1 MTSKI
6 PVSTRP
12 HGPAR
17 RRLAPL
23 LCLLA
28 VLGLHGLALRD
39 VPTWLVRPVRAD
51 NGPAAPRSVSTRL
64 VMAEAAVSVS
74 TIPPTTTPTPTPK
87 ATPAPARRPM
97 AVATAST
104 AGHATTN
111 TSTITAANA
120 PASATASVTA
130 SSAVGAAVS
139 APASASSPPAA
150 VRPAQAPAPIR
161 LDYRL
166 QRGAIGGDARLD
178 WRHDGR
184 LYTLD
189 LEGQLPLI
197 GTLMHQHSEGG
208 FDAAGLAPLRYTEKR
223 LRRSER
229 AVNFNRPGDGQ
240 PGRITFSAT
249 TGEAPLR
256 PGAQDRVSWM
266 VQLAAR
272 LAGTPAM
279 PAAGSRIEMDVA
291 SAGGDV
297 QDWHFVLQGRAADGS
312 WHWRRDT
319 GEPDATRAEVWTDPA
334 QGHWPRRVRLTER
347 QGEPIELVL
356 QGR

>member
-6 PVSTRP
+6 PVSRP
-12 HGPAR
+12 LDRRSAR
-17 RRLAPL
+17 RRRSLRAPA

-28 VLGLHGLALRD
+28 VLALHGLALRD
-39 VPTWLVRPVRAD
+39 VPAWARSDTREVTD
-51 NGPAAPRSVSTRL
+51 SPAAPAARSVLTR
-64 VMAEAAVSVS
+64 VIAVQE
-74 TIPPTTTPTPTPK
+74 
-87 ATPAPARRPM
+87 PAPAEIRPRLP
-97 AVATAST
+97 
-104 AGHATTN
+104 
-111 TSTITAANA
+111 A
-120 PASATASVTA
+120 PAAPPARPRL
-130 SSAVGAAVS
+130 AAAS
-139 APASASSPPAA
+139 APAAVAEPASPQVDARPAA
-150 VRPAQAPAPIR
+150 PAAPTVHAPPPIR
-161 LDYRL
+161 LDYKL
-166 QRGAIGGDARLD
+166 HRGVIGGDARLE

-184 LYTLD
+184 RYTLD

-229 AVNFNRPGDGQ
+229 AVNFNRPADGQ

-256 PGAQDRVSWM
+256 AGAQDRVSWM

-272 LAGTPAM
+272 LAGTQTL

-319 GEPDATRAEVWTDPA
+319 GEPDATQAEVWTDPA
-334 QGHWPRRVRLTER
+334 AGHWPRRVRLTER

-356 QGR
+356 QRR

>member
-1 MTSKI
+1 M
-6 PVSTRP
+6 
-12 HGPAR
+12 
-17 RRLAPL
+17 
-23 LCLLA
+23 CLLA

-39 VPTWLVRPVRAD
+39 APSWLARPAQ
-51 NGPAAPRSVSTRL
+51 AATEASTSPRSVSTRL
-64 VMAEAAVSVS
+64 LSAPVEHPVVADL
-74 TIPPTTTPTPTPK
+74 
-87 ATPAPARRPM
+87 APARP
-97 AVATAST
+97 AVAARGP
-104 AGHATTN
+104 AGSKPSPSDALALN
-111 TSTITAANA
+111 DA
-120 PASATASVTA
+120 PASLAASAA
-130 SSAVGAAVS
+130 SSNAERTS
-139 APASASSPPAA
+139 ASAASANNIPPVA
-150 VRPAQAPAPIR
+150 APAPIR

-184 LYTLD
+184 RYTLD
-189 LEGQLPLI
+189 LDGQLPLV

-229 AVNFNRPGDGQ
+229 AVSFNRPADGQ

-249 TGEAPLR
+249 TGDAPLR
-256 PGAQDRVSWM
+256 SGAQDRVSWM

-272 LAGTPAM
+272 LAGTSVM
-279 PAAGSRIEMDVA
+279 PAVGSRIEMDVA

-319 GEPDATRAEVWTDPA
+319 GEPDATQAEVWTDPA
-334 QGHWPRRVRLTER
+334 AGHWPRRVRLTER

-356 QGR
+356 QPR

>member
-6 PVSTRP
+6 PVSNRP

-39 VPTWLVRPVRAD
+39 VPTWLVRPAQAET
-51 NGPAAPRSVSTRL
+51 GPAAPRSVSTRL
-64 VMAEAAVSVS
+64 IVAEAAASVS
-74 TIPPTTTPTPTPK
+74 TTPPTPTPTP
-87 ATPAPARRPM
+87 TPAPARRPM
-97 AVATAST
+97 AVATALT

-111 TSTITAANA
+111 TSANTSAITAANA

-130 SSAVGAAVS
+130 SSAASAAVS
-139 APASASSPPAA
+139 APAGASSPPAA

-184 LYTLD
+184 RYTLD

-249 TGEAPLR
+249 TGDAPLR

>member
-6 PVSTRP
+6 PVSTQPTRRSTRP
-12 HGPAR
+12 DR
-17 RRLAPL
+17 RRRSRRAPA

-28 VLGLHGLALRD
+28 VLALHGLALRD
-39 VPTWLVRPVRAD
+39 VAAWARTGSAETTNGPTAPAARSVQTRVIRPVEPAPVAAAQTAPAD
-51 NGPAAPRSVSTRL
+51 TPAPVPSRPPAGPRLLAAASAPAPVPVPAAVAEPASALPEPRPAAPAGPTVH
-64 VMAEAAVSVS
+64 A
-74 TIPPTTTPTPTPK
+74 PP
-87 ATPAPARRPM
+87 
-97 AVATAST
+97 
-104 AGHATTN
+104 
-111 TSTITAANA
+111 
-120 PASATASVTA
+120 
-130 SSAVGAAVS
+130 
-139 APASASSPPAA
+139 
-150 VRPAQAPAPIR
+150 PIR
-161 LDYRL
+161 LDYKL
-166 QRGAIGGDARLD
+166 HRGAIGGDARLD

-184 LYTLD
+184 RYTLD

-229 AVNFNRPGDGQ
+229 AVNFNRPADGQ

-256 PGAQDRVSWM
+256 TGAQDRVSWM

-272 LAGTPAM
+272 LAGTQTL

-297 QDWHFVLQGRAADGS
+297 QGWHFVLQGRAADGS

-319 GEPDATRAEVWTDPA
+319 GEPDATQAEVWTDPGA
-334 QGHWPRRVRLTER
+334 GHWPRRVRLTER

-356 QGR
+356 QRR